1 MMIRHHVSTLQN
13 ATLLT
18 QTYLLPLIYVVIFIT
33 PSVTSGVSLAEVPND
48 YFGVAMLIGIVLGSF
63 CSTPSSF
70 VGVGISLEKEN
81 LTIFKALPI
90 NFKDFLV
97 KNF

>member
-33 PSVTSGVSLAEVPND
+33 PSVTSGV
-48 YFGVAMLIGIVLGSF
+48 
-63 CSTPSSF
+63 
-70 VGVGISLEKEN
+70 
-81 LTIFKALPI
+81 
-90 NFKDFLV
+90 
-97 KNF
+97 